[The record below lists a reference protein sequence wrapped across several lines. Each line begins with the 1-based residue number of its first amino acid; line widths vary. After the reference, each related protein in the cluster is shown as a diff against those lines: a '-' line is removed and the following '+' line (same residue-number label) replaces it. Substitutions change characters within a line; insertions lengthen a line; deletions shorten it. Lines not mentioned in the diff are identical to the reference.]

1 VSGETDRKADHR
13 IAKAHRS
20 GVAWRLGIERES
32 DSILAS
38 RTDWQSSSTG
48 GTEADKPEAE
58 QENIDL
64 RHGTGNP
71 FGRNR

>member
-1 VSGETDRKADHR
+1 MSGEADRKADHR
-13 IAKAHRS
+13 IAKAHEPGTSR
-20 GVAWRLGIERES
+20 AIGIERES
-32 DSILAS
+32 DGILAS
-38 RTDWQSSSTG
+38 RTDWQSSSS

-58 QENIDL
+58 QEGIVV